1 MIRITIKLHAAV
13 GPSLSCEVL
22 ALIED
27 TVIPFK
33 FLPFYLAIHVN
44 YTEF

>member
-1 MIRITIKLHAAV
+1 MIRIAIKLDAAV
-13 GPSLSCEVL
+13 WHFLSCEVS

-27 TVIPFK
+27 TVIPFE
-33 FLPFYLAIHVN
+33 FLPFYLSAHVN